1 MQNIFLDRDG
11 TILENIFYSDTGS
24 YEGPRFKSHIK
35 FIKGALKALKFL
47 QNSCNLFIISNQPNA
62 SKEKTS
68 IKCIHKVNNSF
79 KEILEKK
86 KIKIN
91 GYYYSYHH
99 PKGVEYISN
108 LNCKQCLGYKRDCI
122 CRKPSN
128 FFLKKVLSKKKY
140 QNEKNWFIG
149 DRETD
154 MKCGNSIKAKTILVT
169 SKKVNKTKA
178 LFLRKNLYDALD
190 IILK

>member
-1 MQNIFLDRDG
+1 M
-11 TILENIFYSDTGS
+11 
-24 YEGPRFKSHIK
+24 
-35 FIKGALKALKFL
+35 
-47 QNSCNLFIISNQPNA
+47 
-62 SKEKTS
+62 
-68 IKCIHKVNNSF
+68 
-79 KEILEKK
+79 
-86 KIKIN
+86 
-91 GYYYSYHH
+91 
-99 PKGVEYISN
+99 
-108 LNCKQCLGYKRDCI
+108 
-122 CRKPSN
+122 
-128 FFLKKVLSKKKY
+128 LSKKKY